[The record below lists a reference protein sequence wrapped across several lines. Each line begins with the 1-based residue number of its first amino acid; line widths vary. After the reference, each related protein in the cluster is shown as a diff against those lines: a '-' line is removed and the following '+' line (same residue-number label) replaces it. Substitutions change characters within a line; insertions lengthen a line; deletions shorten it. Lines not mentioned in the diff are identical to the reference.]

1 MRIALVQ
8 MPPLN
13 DDRPSLGL
21 SLVASAARSS
31 GHTVEMLYSNLHCAH
46 SIGVDLYRELCGAP
60 NDSLLADIAFVRAV
74 NPTLDIQP
82 LMDILNQRM
91 GEVFDVKRLGDTLER
106 AYAPLSRFL
115 DEETR
120 RIASGSY
127 DVIGLTAVF
136 ALFPTIIAIK
146 KLREHGFDGEI
157 ILGGS
162 HCEGPMGPAL
172 LELVPE
178 LDHVVR
184 GYAEQSFPAL
194 LHRISCG
201 QSAVGVPGVVTRHG
215 SQVVAGPAAAP
226 LHMDALP
233 RVDYRHWFAEREAL
247 GLGKADTAWVPVE
260 TARGCWYGQ
269 AQQCTF
275 CGLNGEQIAF
285 ASKSA
290 ERAFEEFRDVAESG
304 GRFVYTTDPIIER
317 SYFGSLLPKL
327 AEAQLPLTIFYEV
340 KSNISDNDVR
350 ALSQAGVRAIQP
362 GIESLSSHVL
372 QLMRKGVRPYQNIR
386 VLISAARHGVGV
398 GWNLLYGFPDEEP
411 EDYDA
416 MEALIPLLYH
426 LEPPGI
432 IDGAGGWVRLDRFS
446 PMFNAPHDFGLEN
459 VRPHP
464 IFADL
469 WDAVAASPDARSV
482 FDACYYFDYEYSD
495 GRTPRTYV
503 TGVMAELQRWHAV
516 YPQAFLVGAT
526 LQGKLWVLD
535 TRDPSDPRR
544 LSMSGVDAWLLT
556 ACASGA
562 SPRRIAEESISAGF
576 ASREVA
582 DALDRLTDLGL
593 LVLLDQRYL
602 SLVVRL
608 DEFVPAEFPV
618 PLVWSALEVA
628 AKNRMASPTPNPLAT
643 RNEREEVLH
652 ESVQ

>member
-21 SLVASAARSS
+21 SLVASAARSG
-31 GHTVEMLYSNLHCAH
+31 GHAVDVVYSNLHCAQ
-46 SIGVDLYRELCGAP
+46 SIGVSLYRELCGAP
-60 NDSLLADIAFVRAV
+60 NDSLLTDIAFVRAA
-74 NPTLDIQP
+74 NPALDVPP
-82 LMDILNQRM
+82 LMDVLQRRM
-91 GEVFDVKRLGDTLER
+91 GDVFDVARLGDILSR
-106 AYAPLSRFL
+106 VAGPLARFL
-115 DEETR
+115 DEEAQ
-120 RIASGSY
+120 RIVSGSY
-127 DVIGLTAVF
+127 EVIGLTAVF

-146 KLREHGFDGEI
+146 KLREHGFQGEI

-162 HCEGPMGPAL
+162 HCEGPMGPAI

-178 LDHVVR
+178 LDYVVR
-184 GYAEQSFPAL
+184 GYAEQSFPRL
-194 LHRISCG
+194 LDYITSG
-201 QSAVGVPGVVTRHG
+201 LSTVGLPGVVSRHSG
-215 SQVVAGPAAAP
+215 RVVAGPAVSP
-226 LHMDALP
+226 VPMDSLP
-233 RVDYRHWFAEREAL
+233 RVEYDQWFVEREAL
-247 GLGKADTAWVPVE
+247 GLGTPNTAWIPVE

-275 CGLNGEQIAF
+275 CGLNGEQIVF

-290 ERAFEEFRDVAESG
+290 ERAFEEFQAVAEAG

-317 SYFGSLLPKL
+317 SYFHSLLPRL
-327 AEAQLPLTIFYEV
+327 AEAKLPLTIFYEV

-398 GWNLLYGFPDEEP
+398 GWNLLYGFPNESP

-416 MEALIPLLYH
+416 MESLIPLLYH

-446 PMFNAPHDFGLEN
+446 PMFNSPHEFGLEN

-464 IFADL
+464 IFTEL
-469 WDAVAASPDARSV
+469 WAALSSSPDPRSV
-482 FDACYYFDYEYSD
+482 FDACYYFDYDYSD
-495 GRTPRTYV
+495 GRRPHGYV
-503 TGVMAELQRWHAV
+503 AGVMAELKRWHAV

-535 TRDPSDPRR
+535 TRDPLDARR
-544 LSMSGVDAWLLT
+544 FSVSGVDAWLLS
-556 ACASGA
+556 ACAAGA
-562 SPRRIAEESISAGF
+562 SPRRIADEGTAAGF
-576 ASREVA
+576 AATEIT
-582 DALDRLTDLGL
+582 DAIARLTDLRL
-593 LVLLDQRYL
+593 LVLLDERYL

-608 DEFVPAEFPV
+608 DEFVPPEFPV
-618 PLVWSALEVA
+618 PLVWSALEVVA
-628 AKNRMASPTPNPLAT
+628 RNRMASPTPSPSTT
-643 RNEREEVLH
+643 RNDREEVLH
-652 ESVQ
+652 ASDQ